1 LIKIKRSAKRSQ
13 APIFLPAAIISILI
27 LLFQTILMEMIE
39 DKRSILL
46 MNDFLLTSSAIV
58 AFLCL
63 LYAAKNMEGRAKSAW
78 LIMAIA
84 MLFESFAEGTWAF
97 IEVVLQED
105 PFPSVSDF
113 GYLMFYP
120 LFAAGIF
127 LLPNAPLSPRER
139 LGVILD
145 SAIVI
150 ISAALAFWI
159 FYFAPI
165 VSSLNT
171 ITLELTISLAYSMM
185 DIVLFV
191 ALIRLLLSKLDAPTI
206 TPALFLAA
214 GMAAV
219 LVADAVFCIQTQKGT
234 YISGSH
240 LDTIWISCNL
250 FIALAGLLQA
260 NPYPFDPL
268 KFLSRRIYS
277 KSPLMAYLPY
287 LGIGATFSSHLG
299 I

>member
-1 LIKIKRSAKRSQ
+1 
-13 APIFLPAAIISILI
+13 
-27 LLFQTILMEMIE
+27 
-39 DKRSILL
+39 